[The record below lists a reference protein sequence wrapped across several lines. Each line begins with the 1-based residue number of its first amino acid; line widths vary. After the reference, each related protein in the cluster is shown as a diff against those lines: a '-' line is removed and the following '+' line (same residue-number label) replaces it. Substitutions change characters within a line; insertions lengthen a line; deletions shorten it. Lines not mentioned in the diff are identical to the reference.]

1 MNNNELQHTGVL
13 GMKWGHRKARP
24 VGQIHSVNPKQ
35 RADGTYKAK
44 MATDYGDVN
53 VRVSTTSKKPHGTN
67 AVKLGS
73 QYVNQI
79 KVLNPTAAGFISAL
93 KSIAVGSTAANVIAG
108 VGANKA
114 AKKAFNGNIE
124 GAGKTVL
131 KSTAAGYA
139 AATAGLINGIRA
151 GIKKSRASQQAIRY
165 AKKHKI
171 KAVHGSLIKTRE

>member
-24 VGQIHSVNPKQ
+24 VGQLHHINPKQ
-35 RADGTYKAK
+35 RADGSYKAK

-53 VRVSTTSKKPHGTN
+53 VRVSTTSKKPSGTN

-93 KSIAVGSTAANVIAG
+93 KSTVVGDAAARGIAAVGV
-108 VGANKA
+108 NKA
-114 AKKAFNGNIE
+114 SKKAFYGNIE
-124 GAGKTVL
+124 
-131 KSTAAGYA
+131 SA

-151 GIKKSRASQQAIRY
+151 GVKKSKASQQAIRY

-171 KAVHGSLIKTRE
+171 KAVHGSANLEY